1 MDPINTGKRH
11 RPNKSLFNG
20 HVQVLL
26 ETIALST
33 GRLNN
38 EAFIEILYAR
48 KEETVFFFIV
58 IIAFANLGPIQLTTE
73 ITAKPFCWIS
83 TGSQIKNC
91 VC

>member
-26 ETIALST
+26 ETIPLST

-38 EAFIEILYAR
+38 EGFIESLYAG
-48 KEETVFFFIV
+48 KEETVFCYHYYCFCKFRT
-58 IIAFANLGPIQLTTE
+58 NTTNYRN
-73 ITAKPFCWIS
+73 
-83 TGSQIKNC
+83 NC
-91 VC
+91 KTFLLDFY

>member
-20 HVQVLL
+20 HVRVLL

-38 EAFIEILYAR
+38 EGFIESLYAR
-48 KEETVFFFIV
+48 KEETVFFLSLLLLLQV
-58 IIAFANLGPIQLTTE
+58 
-73 ITAKPFCWIS
+73 
-83 TGSQIKNC
+83 
-91 VC
+91 